1 MKKRIFAAFAS
12 LLLLASCAAQD
23 AAELV
28 PAGEER
34 TLSLYVQNG
43 ISDTAA
49 DALAAFSEK
58 VADISG
64 GSLTIGTTY
73 CDDTI
78 AALDAGCDLIFAD
91 NAEIA
96 RADSDFSA
104 FTSPFYFYDYTHMTT
119 TLNSDDFF
127 SSISERLDS
136 LLGAS
141 PLAAFYGGSRAF
153 ASNESE
159 FLDVWDAWQ
168 GIHVTVGTDSP
179 LLSVVLKGLG
189 ATVSERDDE
198 TVLSG
203 FLTGEYRTIECDAAS
218 LAEIHDTRIKNE
230 RVYAYRSFHTVRL
243 SWLMLSAAAQENLT
257 DVESAVLREAASIA
271 LGENDT
277 AVVEREEEAFRKLE
291 EIGIPVFETEYENFN
306 SETVKIFQDTVRY
319 RNLWDWEQYET
330 IRTMTMIE

>member
-1 MKKRIFAAFAS
+1 MKNRIFAAFAS
-12 LLLLASCAAQD
+12 LLLLASCASQD

-28 PAGEER
+28 PAENGR

-49 DALAAFSEK
+49 NALALFSEK
-58 VADISG
+58 AADISG
-64 GSLTIGTTY
+64 GSLTIETTY

-91 NAEIA
+91 NSEIA

-119 TLNSDDFF
+119 TLNSEEFF
-127 SSISERLDS
+127 SSISERLAS

-168 GIHVTVGTDSP
+168 GIHVTVGTESP

-189 ATVSERDDE
+189 ATITERDDE

-230 RVYAYRSFHTVRL
+230 RVYAYRSFHTAKVY
-243 SWLMLSAAAQENLT
+243 WLMLGNNTQQGLSDYELAVVKEAAAT
-257 DVESAVLREAASIA
+257 A
-271 LGENDT
+271 LAQNDT
-277 AVVEREEEAFRKLE
+277 AIYTAEENAFSALE
-291 EIGIPVFETEYENFN
+291 ELGVPVFETEYEEFN
-306 SETVKIFQDTVRY
+306 AQTADIFRSGVRY
-319 RNLWDWEQYET
+319 RNLWDWDVYERL
-330 IRTMTMIE
+330 RTMTMVE